1 MNISIKKFQPGYR
14 DAMIE
19 IWEQSV
25 RATHHFLELEDI
37 DFYKTLVLGI
47 DFTSFDCYCVFDQS
61 DEMIGI
67 MGIANKK
74 LEMLFLKPSVIG
86 TGVGRKLMEFILNE
100 LKVNKVDVNEGN
112 TNAVNFYKK
121 FGFQVYERTPLDD
134 SGKPYPILR
143 MKINAYSND

>member
-1 MNISIKKFQPGYR
+1 MNILIKKYQPEYR
-14 DAMIE
+14 DLMIE

-25 RATHHFLELEDI
+25 RSTHHFLEFEDI
-37 DFYKTLVLGI
+37 AFYKEIVLNI
-47 DFTSFDCYCVFDQS
+47 DFTSFDSFCAFDDS

-67 MGIANKK
+67 MGVANKK

-86 TGVGRKLMEFILNE
+86 TGVGRILIEYLIDE
-100 LKVNKVDVNEGN
+100 LDVDKVDVNEGN

-121 FGFQVYERTPLDD
+121 FGFHVYERTQLDD

-143 MKINAYSND
+143 MKI